1 MRTLCKRIDQ
11 IQQSGEDPATA
22 DEIFT
27 MPLSSTRCL
36 SDIYNE
42 AADGLVSDD
51 GLAGPSTIGV
61 LLNEEK
67 SIQEALHAPEELAK
81 KIVRAWGFNFNDTH
95 FEKKRNLYHVI
106 YTGDHVDFM
115 YMDLNNPA
123 VLGWAS
129 HVKCKS
135 GNVSRFSGRIHTHD
149 LVASATPY
157 NTRKV
162 N

>member
-81 KIVRAWGFNFNDTH
+81 KIVRAWGFNFND
-95 FEKKRNLYHVI
+95 
-106 YTGDHVDFM
+106 G
-115 YMDLNNPA
+115 
-123 VLGWAS
+123 
-129 HVKCKS
+129 
-135 GNVSRFSGRIHTHD
+135 
-149 LVASATPY
+149 
-157 NTRKV
+157 
-162 N
+162 